1 MKTENTLSESMELTK
16 DKTRYDA
23 ACKRL
28 LSEKHILSWILHSCL
43 DIYMDYEPRE
53 IAERFIE
60 EPPDIAG
67 TSIAPDLTNMP
78 TQITG
83 RSADFTSLY
92 EGRTT
97 FDLLFTSVYP
107 VKKTARQILIDVET
121 QNDFHPGYPLIS
133 RAVFYGGRMLS
144 SQYGRDFSRS
154 DYGRLKKV
162 CSIWICLKPP
172 KRLHNHI
179 LEYNLQPSF
188 RIGKACRPSGNHDLF
203 SVIMICL
210 GDYNADECTGILRL
224 LSILF
229 LSDETVEKKKRMLEK
244 EFHIPMTA
252 ELEKKVIEVGSFS
265 DYIEQ
270 RGIEKG
276 RKIGVREGRRQGKHQ
291 GRRQGKREGI
301 REGRQEGIREG
312 RQEGFNDS
320 MLHSIKNVMESLNI
334 TVEQAMEILK
344 VPTDR
349 RKFFSQ
355 AVRKKQ

>member
-1 MKTENTLSESMELTK
+1 MQPV
-16 DKTRYDA
+16 
-23 ACKRL
+23 
-28 LSEKHILSWILHSCL
+28 ILST
-43 DIYMDYEPRE
+43 
-53 IAERFIE
+53 AK
-60 EPPDIAG
+60 
-67 TSIAPDLTNMP
+67 DLP
-78 TQITG
+78 AASFQ
-83 RSADFTSLY
+83 Y
-92 EGRTT
+92 
-97 FDLLFTSVYP
+97 
-107 VKKTARQILIDVET
+107 Q
-121 QNDFHPGYPLIS
+121 FH
-133 RAVFYGGRMLS
+133 RAVVGTVDLRVDRGGRNAVLHRFGDDEIVDAPSRVPLS
-144 SQYGRDFSRS
+144 GLHAV
-154 DYGRLKKV
+154 G
-162 CSIWICLKPP
+162 PP
-172 KRLHNHI
+172 AVSAGKIRVQKAEGVHETGSEQFRHLAA
-179 LEYNLQPSF
+179 F